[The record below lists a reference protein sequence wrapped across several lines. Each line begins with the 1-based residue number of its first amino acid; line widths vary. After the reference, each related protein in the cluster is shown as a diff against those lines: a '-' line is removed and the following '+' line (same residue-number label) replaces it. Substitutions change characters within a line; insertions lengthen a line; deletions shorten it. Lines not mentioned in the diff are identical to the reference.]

1 MENFERSSKDLDGIK
16 LNVSIIRD
24 ISESGRENL
33 PKSIKNKVKLT
44 FKPLGVVFVKYSDI
58 KNPDLLARWVYQTF
72 GQGHYRLLY
81 YRKLGAWR
89 RRLTKLCWVN
99 IWDADVGE
107 YGFEITRGLGNLRR
121 FSWFR

>member
-1 MENFERSSKDLDGIK
+1 MENFERSGKEDGMK
-16 LNVSIIRD
+16 LNVSKIQD
-24 ISESGRENL
+24 ISESGKQNL

-58 KNPDLLARWVYQTF
+58 KNQDQLAEWVYNTF
-72 GQGHYRLLY
+72 GQGYYRLLY
-81 YRKLGAWR
+81 YRKLGNWR
-89 RRLTKLCWVN
+89 RRLTKL
-99 IWDADVGE
+99 IWINVFDKDEG